1 MQTFN
6 RFLPAIGIPA
16 VSCLRSAAAPA
27 DTPMRWTVHRP
38 ARTVRLP
45 PMVAVDVISMS
56 EIVQFSML
64 NQRFSSPERTMLR
77 LRLVLAPGIF
87 ATVAG
92 GCASDYSRRA
102 DISSVQ
108 TIGVVVPPGSSDP
121 SGAKDVMQLY
131 NLSVGEDRLNNA
143 AVGAG
148 AGAAAGTAAGV
159 GTGIIG
165 CTASGMAANERRP

>member
-27 DTPMRWTVHRP
+27 DTPMQWTVHRP

-87 ATVAG
+87 ATMA
-92 GCASDYSRRA
+92 
-102 DISSVQ
+102 
-108 TIGVVVPPGSSDP
+108 VVVPPGSSDP

-165 CTASGMAANERRP
+165 CTASGMEANERRP